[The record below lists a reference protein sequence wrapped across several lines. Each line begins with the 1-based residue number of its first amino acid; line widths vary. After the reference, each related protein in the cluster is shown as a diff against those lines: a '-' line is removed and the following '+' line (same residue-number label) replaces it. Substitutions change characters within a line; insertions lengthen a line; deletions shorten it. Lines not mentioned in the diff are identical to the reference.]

1 MRADRLN
8 ESLPRHARM
17 ITALCCLA
25 QFMVILDVSIINVA
39 LPAIRQDLGF
49 AAQELHWV
57 INAYTLA
64 FGGFI
69 LMGGRA
75 ADIVGRRE
83 VFLAGLA
90 LLILGSLLGGV
101 AQTEATLMAARAVQG
116 LGAAAVAPASL
127 SILMMLPEGGERNRA
142 LATWALMGGVGG
154 SLGGIIGGLLTDFV
168 SWRWVFLV
176 NVPVSIVLIAGAV
189 MYIPAAARTYSLRR
203 QADVLG
209 ALTITAG
216 MLAIIFAIAST
227 ETHGWLSARTLISL
241 SAGAVL
247 VAAFVWI
254 EARVAA
260 VPMIPLRTFRSRDFS
275 GSAACAFCLG
285 AASFAMWFV
294 VSLYCQNVLGYS
306 ALEAGL
312 ALAPGSVIVGIA
324 AQAGAPLCSRFG
336 GGVVLAFGL
345 AVQACGTFGLTRIS
359 PTGSY
364 LSELFWPLVV
374 TTAGMGFAFVAV
386 TVVASTGV
394 ERQDAGLASGAVN
407 ATRQLGAS
415 LGVALL
421 STVAAQHTAELSGI
435 PPLEALSDGY
445 AFSFYVGCGFAVLG
459 AILALLVLIRGA
471 GRGQASARIET
482 VTDPVPL
489 A

>member
-1 MRADRLN
+1 MSEAA
-8 ESLPRHARM
+8 PGHTRM
-17 ITALCCLA
+17 VIVLCCLA

-39 LPAIRQDLGF
+39 LPAIRTDLGF
-49 AAQELHWV
+49 DASQLHWV

-69 LMGGRA
+69 LIGGRA

-83 VFLAGLA
+83 VFLAGLS
-90 LLILGSLLGGV
+90 LLVFGSLLGGV
-101 AQTEATLMAARAVQG
+101 ARSEGMLLAARVVQG
-116 LGAAAVAPASL
+116 LGAAAAAPASL

-154 SLGGIIGGLLTDFV
+154 SLGGVIGGLLTDLI
-168 SWRWVFLV
+168 SWRWVLLI
-176 NVPVSIVLIAGAV
+176 NVPVGLVLIAGAIA
-189 MYIPAAARTYSLRR
+189 YIPAAARTGSLRR

-209 ALTITAG
+209 ALTITSG
-216 MLAIIFAIAST
+216 MLAIIFAIAET
-227 ETHGWLSARTLISL
+227 EAHGWFSARTLGSL
-241 SAGAVL
+241 LIGAVL
-247 VAAFVWI
+247 VGAFVWI

-275 GSAACAFCLG
+275 GSAACALCLG
-285 AASFAMWFV
+285 AASFAMWV
-294 VSLYCQNVLGYS
+294 MVSLFCQNVLGYS
-306 ALEAGL
+306 ALRTGL
-312 ALAPGSVIVGIA
+312 VLAPASVIVGVA
-324 AQAGAPLCSRFG
+324 AQVGARLCERIG
-336 GGVVLAFGL
+336 GGAVLTIGL
-345 AVQACGTFGLTRIS
+345 AIQACGMLWLTQIS

-364 LSELFWPLVV
+364 LSQLFWPLTV
-374 TTAGMGFAFVAV
+374 TTAGMGLAFVAV

-394 ERQDAGLASGAVN
+394 GREDAGLASGAVN

-421 STVAAQHTAELSGI
+421 STVAAQHTAGLSGV

-445 AFSFYVGCGFAVLG
+445 AFSFFVGCGFAVLG
-459 AILALLVLIRGA
+459 AILALLVFVRGT
-471 GRGQASARIET
+471 GRGHESSRIET